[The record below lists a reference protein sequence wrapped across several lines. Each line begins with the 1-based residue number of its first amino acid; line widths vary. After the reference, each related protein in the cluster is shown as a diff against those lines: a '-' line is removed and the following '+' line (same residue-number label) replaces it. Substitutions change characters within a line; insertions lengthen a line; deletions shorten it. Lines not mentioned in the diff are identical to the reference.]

1 MKHSF
6 RIVLSFLLIG
16 VLCLGLLPQSTAK
29 VSAST
34 EVTIHT
40 PEDLLAVKDNP
51 SGTYI
56 LADDLDM
63 SGIDWEPF
71 AFSGFFYGNGHT
83 LYNLKITKPG
93 TEKRDTV
100 DGNDKVYPT
109 VFAGLFS
116 ALDQKALVT
125 ELKLQGLDINIT
137 TDEHCYIGSIAGYMN
152 DATISKCTVLDA
164 RLTLTTGG
172 KMTGVGGLVGFGYG
186 TIEGCETDTVLTY
199 TDTNE
204 KDKCE
209 EFLAGVLACGNAWIR
224 DCQINIEGFCSVT
237 GYVHN
242 GGLVGMF
249 YQYDKE
255 SEIGTI
261 ENCHVNGAIHFFE
274 NNEDRRAYCEAYVGE
289 PLTDVYPENCS
300 NDFETDERDDY
311 ETILLPEECKSP
323 SYTASIVEPTCT
335 AWGYTTYLCSDCDYS
350 YRADFTA
357 PGHVKGEWETVLE
370 PTEDAPGRNELKCTV
385 CGEILETEEIAQHVS
400 GEWEQITVADYN
412 VEGLRQRVC
421 VDCGLILESI
431 TEPALIP
438 VEVCQM
444 LDTELN
450 LNYKDIYAMKVSV
463 LPIDATNNKLH
474 WNSSN
479 TEVATVSDTGLITAT
494 GRGTTTI
501 SCYTD
506 DGYAS
511 STCLVTVDYTFGQ
524 WLIKT
529 ILFGWLWY

>member
-6 RIVLSFLLIG
+6 RFILSLLLTC
-16 VLCLGLLPQSTAK
+16 VLCLSLLPAGLLP

-34 EVTIHT
+34 ELTIKT
-40 PEDLLAVKDNP
+40 AEDLLAIKNDP
-51 SGTYI
+51 SGTVI
-56 LADDLDM
+56 LANDLDM
-63 SGIDWEPF
+63 SGIDWEPI
-71 AFSGFFYGNGHT
+71 AFSGYFYGNGHT
-83 LYNLKITKPG
+83 IYNLKITKTG
-93 TEKRDTV
+93 ADTRETV
-100 DGNDKVYPT
+100 DGNDKVYTT

-116 ALDQKALVT
+116 SLDEGAHVSD
-125 ELKLQGLDINIT
+125 LKLQGLDINIT
-137 TDEHCYIGSIAGYMN
+137 TDDHCYIGAIAGFMDN
-152 DATISKCTVLDA
+152 AVISNCSVLDA

-172 KMTGVGGLVGFGYG
+172 KMTGVGGLVGFGFG
-186 TIEGCETDTVLTY
+186 TIEGCEADTVLTY
-199 TDTNE
+199 TDT
-204 KDKCE
+204 KDDDRCE
-209 EFLAGVLACGNAWIR
+209 EFLAGVLACGNAWIK
-224 DCQINIEGFCSVT
+224 DCQITIEGFCSVT

-249 YQYDKE
+249 YQYDKDTE
-255 SEIGTI
+255 VGTI

-300 NDFETDERDDY
+300 NDFETDETDDY
-311 ETILLPEECKSP
+311 ETILLPEECTSP
-323 SYTASIVEPTCT
+323 SYTKSIVDPTCT
-335 AWGYTTYLCSDCDYS
+335 VWGYSTYVCSECGYS
-350 YRADFTA
+350 YRADFTV
-357 PGHVKGEWETVLE
+357 PGHVPGEWHETLA
-370 PTEDAPGRNELKCTV
+370 PTEEAPGEEVMECTV
-385 CGEILETEEIAQHVS
+385 CGEVLEKKEIAQHVS
-400 GEWEQITVADYN
+400 GDWEQITVADYN

-421 VDCGLILESI
+421 VDCGLILETI

-444 LDTELN
+444 LDSELT

-463 LPIDATNNKLH
+463 LPIDATNNMLH

-479 TEVATVSDTGLITAT
+479 EEVATVSDTGLITAT

-506 DGYAS
+506 DGFAS
-511 STCLVTVDYTFGQ
+511 STCTVTVDYTFGQ